1 MLELVR
7 KDRLPIVCEKI
18 KSIYIKRYKTD
29 KCEFAKEFVNKYKN
43 KEMVY
48 GNDFYQENPEYMY
61 IDAMFYYLSRAD
73 IVGSITDGTDTL
85 TVIDIK
91 EYENHNN

>member
-1 MLELVR
+1 MLEFVR
-7 KDRLPIVCEKI
+7 QARLPAVTETI
-18 KSIYIKRYKTD
+18 KTIYNKKFNNSELINK
-29 KCEFAKEFVNKYKN
+29 FVEKYKN
-43 KEMVY
+43 DEMVY
-48 GNDFYQENPEYMY
+48 GGDFYDKNPEYMY

-91 EYENHNN
+91 EYEK

>member
-1 MLELVR
+1 MLEFVR

-18 KSIYIKRYKTD
+18 KSIYTKKFNNSELINK
-29 KCEFAKEFVNKYKN
+29 FVEKYKD

-48 GNDFYQENPEYMY
+48 GDDFYKENPEYMY

-91 EYENHNN
+91 EYEKS